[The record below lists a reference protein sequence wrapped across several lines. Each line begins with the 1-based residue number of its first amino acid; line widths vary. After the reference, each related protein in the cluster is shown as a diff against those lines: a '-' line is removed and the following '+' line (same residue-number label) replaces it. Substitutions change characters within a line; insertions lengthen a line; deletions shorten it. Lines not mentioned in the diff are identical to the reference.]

1 MLAQMQSSGAS
12 TQQMNQAFSKMQTQM
27 QAASSVSNVEEN
39 VDSLLT
45 KLESQG
51 KKVKILNEDDEAK
64 EEEEK
69 TKMQQKMQE
78 LM

>member
-1 MLAQMQSSGAS
+1 V
-12 TQQMNQAFSKMQTQM
+12 T
-27 QAASSVSNVEEN
+27 NVEAN
-39 VDSLLT
+39 VDDLLS

-69 TKMQQKMQE
+69 TRMQQKMQE

>member
-1 MLAQMQSSGAS
+1 V
-12 TQQMNQAFSKMQTQM
+12 T
-27 QAASSVSNVEEN
+27 NVEEN
-39 VDSLLT
+39 VDNLLS

-69 TKMQQKMQE
+69 TRMQQKMQE